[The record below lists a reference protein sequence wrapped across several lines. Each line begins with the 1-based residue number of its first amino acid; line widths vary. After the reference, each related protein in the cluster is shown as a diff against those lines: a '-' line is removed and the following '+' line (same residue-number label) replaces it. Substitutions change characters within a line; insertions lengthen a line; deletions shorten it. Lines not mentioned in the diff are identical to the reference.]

1 MIDLR
6 GREQMSADFWPAGAA
21 YERTFFE
28 PLLDEGV
35 RPFVA
40 NVDTTLLML
49 KAGPHVFPVTV
60 NDREYDNSY
69 VCSPYSGTVGYPLEE
84 LSKIPNRAARW
95 LLAALIHTVG
105 PLLRAAGIN
114 RVVCANNWLFST
126 NLYPDWHGDELDDIT
141 TKLRDHSPGRA
152 ILFRSLNEAT
162 NERLCR
168 AFTAAGYLLAPSR
181 MVYCYDGARPDYL
194 RRPNTRWDLRL
205 LQRTAVV
212 PHDELTDADDDDI
225 VRLYELLYLKKYS
238 YYNPQFTAKMVRHW
252 RRQGL
257 LQMFGVRGDG
267 GRLDAIVGL
276 FCKSGVMTAPLVGYD
291 TAQPKS
297 RGLYRLL
304 MAVVLREA
312 AAEKM
317 FLNLSSGTA
326 HFKRLRGGVPRVEYS
341 AVFCDHLP
349 LACRAAWRSLAFLL
363 SQLGVR
369 VLKRYEL

>member
-6 GREQMSADFWPAGAA
+6 HTEQISADFWPAEAD

-28 PLLDEGV
+28 PLLAEGV

-49 KAGPHVFPVTV
+49 KSGPHVFPVTV

-69 VCSPYSGTVGYPLEE
+69 VCSPYTGAVGYPLEE
-84 LSKIPNRAARW
+84 LHKIKSPAARW
-95 LLAALIHTVG
+95 PLAALIHTVG
-105 PLLRAAGIN
+105 PMLRAAGLN
-114 RVVCANNWLFST
+114 RVVCPNNWLFST
-126 NLYPDWHGDELDDIT
+126 NLYPEWHGDDLAEIT
-141 TKLRDHSPGRA
+141 AALCRHSPGRA

-162 NERLCR
+162 NGPLCR
-168 AFTAAGYLLAPSR
+168 AFTAAGYRLAPSR

-205 LQRTAVV
+205 LERTPIAA
-212 PHDELTDADDDDI
+212 HEDLTDDDDDDI
-225 VRLYELLYLKKYS
+225 VRLYNLLYLEKYS

-252 RRQGL
+252 RRHRL
-257 LQMFGVRGDG
+257 LQMFGVRGES

-276 FCKSGVMTAPLVGYD
+276 FCRNGVMTAPLVGYD

-304 MAVVLREA
+304 MAIVLREA
-312 AAEKM
+312 AAKKM
-317 FLNLSSGTA
+317 FLNLSSGAA
-326 HFKRLRGGVPRVEYS
+326 HFKRLRGGVPVVESS
-341 AVFCDHLP
+341 AVYCDHLP
-349 LACRAAWRSLAFLL
+349 LARRAAWRSLAFLL
-363 SQLGVR
+363 TQVGVR